1 MILMET
7 DTKVESERPN
17 AVLVDN
23 DAVLFESDEVLFDK
37 FDVDTFFAD
46 NIFVISSSLRDEEVI
61 MLQLPIATDMPVLFA

>member
-17 AVLVDN
+17 ALLLSN
-23 DAVLFESDEVLFDK
+23 EGLLDK

-46 NIFVISSSLRDEEVI
+46 NVFVVSSSLRGEEVI
-61 MLQLPIATDMPVLFA
+61 MLQLPIATDTPVLFA